1 MTPPRFLKF
10 PLAGIYG
17 LVYLLCENG
26 NMAYSERISLAHI
39 TQNDLERGIS
49 E

>member
-39 TQNDLERGIS
+39 TKNDVESGI
-49 E
+49 